1 MRHEPRDRNR
11 GAASGA
17 LIALLL
23 ALMAAPVRA
32 DLDHRLELDESG
44 IWDESVQDAVLYAL
58 VGAEIAGAFWEGGET
73 RVGRVLWQSIDASAA
88 GFLSAEVM
96 KRVFTRVRPLD
107 ENDPDL
113 WFEGDGNDSFPS
125 GSVTV
130 VTSIVT
136 PFVLEYRAE
145 YPAIYALELIPLYMA
160 VGRLKAQAH
169 WQTDVIAGLALGTA
183 WGVLAHRREN
193 PVVLNLLPDGV
204 MVGWNKR
211 F

>member
-1 MRHEPRDRNR
+1 
-11 GAASGA
+11 
-17 LIALLL
+17 
-23 ALMAAPVRA
+23 
-32 DLDHRLELDESG
+32 
-44 IWDESVQDAVLYAL
+44 
-58 VGAEIAGAFWEGGET
+58 
-73 RVGRVLWQSIDASAA
+73 VLWQSIDASAA